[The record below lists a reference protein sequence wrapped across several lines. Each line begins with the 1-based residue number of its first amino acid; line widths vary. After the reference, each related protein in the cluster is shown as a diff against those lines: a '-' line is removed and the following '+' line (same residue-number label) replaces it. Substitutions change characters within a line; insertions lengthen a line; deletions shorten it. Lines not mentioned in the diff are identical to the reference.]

1 MVQLGWLFLIGA
13 IFLLPFVES
22 QYRTIKKREKSEADK
37 DLERKAVLKALGS
50 IIRERRRKGK
60 GVEFDPEGQSPED
73 YDEFRH
79 ARFNRFHD
87 GKESHQDG
95 ADSENVDY
103 DDYSEEVGGEREG
116 KQVNSNLEE
125 CETQGFETRTR
136 EECNEVSE
144 IECNPIQVTKYK
156 TEIVQRCKTLT
167 DKKCEVLYTEV
178 PKEKC
183 EPSEEQKCY
192 TEYKLV
198 EEQIYKD
205 ECHTEVQNICEKEI
219 AVPVEVP
226 YPVHV
231 PPSPPPYGHLPPT
244 PSPPIYPQ
252 PSVTL
257 APHQHDQFNYPAQN
271 KPMYQ
276 TTFAPRPT
284 PNPLGSSP
292 YAYNPTPHPVRDFV
306 FKVTRKKRDIVT
318 DNKPSRNAEFEA
330 LLDKALD
337 NFFLTHNLTSNRNK
351 KEIHGHGHKGLLTKL
366 TEFKHIPAPHNH
378 QGKHRHAAEQK
389 RLEDTLSD
397 LLFHLNHHDGP
408 QSTLPQP
415 LLSLLKLEPKN
426 EEPTTKLLHSGPVEV
441 PLDAGHD
448 TPSSGEHIDAD
459 GAPVITTE
467 ELPAPPGCRSIAT
480 TTCHKVPYKKSTKVP
495 YETCELVP
503 SVKCGLVLKEV
514 AELDCKPVIE
524 EECNDFAKEIPFL
537 VSEEECE
544 EVFFDECIEVM
555 FSNHLIRFKEPPS
568 SD

>member
-13 IFLLPFVES
+13 ILLAPFAES
-22 QYRTIKKREKSEADK
+22 QYRPIKKREKSEADK

-50 IIRERRRKGK
+50 IIMERRRKGK

-73 YDEFRH
+73 YDEFRL
-79 ARFNRFHD
+79 ARFNSFHE
-87 GKESHQDG
+87 GKENRQIDPESDT
-95 ADSENVDY
+95 VDY
-103 DDYSEEVGGEREG
+103 DDYSEDVGGGGDREG

-144 IECNPIQVTKYK
+144 IDCKPIQVTKYK
-156 TEIVQRCKTLT
+156 TEIVQRCRTLT

-205 ECHTEVQNICEKEI
+205 ECHTEVENICEKEI

-231 PPSPPPYGHLPPT
+231 PYPHPT
-244 PSPPIYPQ
+244 PSPPIYP
-252 PSVTL
+252 PPTVPL
-257 APHQHDQFNYPAQN
+257 PPHQHDHFNYPSRN
-271 KPMYQ
+271 KPLYQ

-284 PNPLGSSP
+284 SNPVRSSP
-292 YAYNPTPHPVRDFV
+292 YAYNPTPHPIRDFV
-306 FKVTRKKRDIVT
+306 YKLTRKKRDVVT
-318 DNKPSRNAEFEA
+318 DNKASRNEEFEA
-330 LLDKALD
+330 FLDKVLD
-337 NFFLTHNLTSNRNK
+337 NISRTHNLTSIRNK
-351 KEIHGHGHKGLLTKL
+351 KEIHRHRGLLTKL
-366 TEFKHIPAPHNH
+366 SEFKHIPARHNH
-378 QGKHRHAAEQK
+378 RGKHRHAVEEK
-389 RLEDTLSD
+389 HLEDTLSD
-397 LLFHLNHHDGP
+397 LLFDLAHPDAN
-408 QSTLPQP
+408 QSPLPKP
-415 LLSLLKLEPKN
+415 ILSLLKLEPKSD
-426 EEPTTKLLHSGPVEV
+426 EPTTKLLHSGPVEV
-441 PLDAGHD
+441 PLNAGQNTSD
-448 TPSSGEHIDAD
+448 SGEHLDAG
-459 GAPVITTE
+459 GAPVVTTE

-544 EVFFDECIEVM
+544 EVFFDECLEVM
-555 FSNHLIRFKEPPS
+555 FSKFSN
-568 SD
+568 

>member
-1 MVQLGWLFLIGA
+1 
-13 IFLLPFVES
+13 
-22 QYRTIKKREKSEADK
+22 
-37 DLERKAVLKALGS
+37 
-50 IIRERRRKGK
+50 
-60 GVEFDPEGQSPED
+60 
-73 YDEFRH
+73 
-79 ARFNRFHD
+79 
-87 GKESHQDG
+87 
-95 ADSENVDY
+95 
-103 DDYSEEVGGEREG
+103 
-116 KQVNSNLEE
+116 VNSNLEE

-156 TEIVQRCKTLT
+156 TEIVQRCRTLT

-205 ECHTEVQNICEKEI
+205 ECHTEVENICEKEI

-231 PPSPPPYGHLPPT
+231 PASPPPYGSPT
-244 PSPPIYPQ
+244 SSPPIYP
-252 PSVTL
+252 PPTVTL
-257 APHQHDQFNYPAQN
+257 APHHQHDHFDYPSRN
-271 KPMYQ
+271 KPLYQ
-276 TTFAPRPT
+276 TTFAPQLT
-284 PNPLGSSP
+284 PGPLRSSP
-292 YAYNPTPHPVRDFV
+292 YAYNPTPHPIRDFV
-306 FKVTRKKRDIVT
+306 YKLTRKKRDVVT
-318 DNKPSRNAEFEA
+318 DNKASRNEEFEA
-330 LLDKALD
+330 FLDKVLD
-337 NFFLTHNLTSNRNK
+337 NISQNHNLTSIRNK
-351 KEIHGHGHKGLLTKL
+351 KEIHGHGHRGLLTKL
-366 TEFKHIPAPHNH
+366 SEFKHIPASHNQ
-378 QGKHRHAAEQK
+378 QGKHRHAAGQK
-389 RLEDTLSD
+389 HLEETLSD
-397 LLFHLNHHDGP
+397 LLFHLLAHPDAN
-408 QSTLPQP
+408 QSPLPQP
-415 LLSLLKLEPKN
+415 LLSLLKLKPKS

-441 PLDAGHD
+441 PLNAGQNSSD
-448 TPSSGEHIDAD
+448 SGEHLVVG

-467 ELPAPPGCRSIAT
+467 QLPAPPGCRSIAT

-544 EVFFDECIEVM
+544 EVFFDECLEIEEQVPVLVCTRTRLDNTAV
-555 FSNHLIRFKEPPS
+555 FLQRGQTFRKEGEKRRRKTGKRPGNE
-568 SD
+568 DEEDQ